1 MPALPIIAISIGDP
15 NGVGVEIILKT
26 FQDNSLFEQCIPV
39 VYASVDFVQKQQ
51 ALFNTQVPL
60 GLMEITPKKGVLNL
74 SLIHI

>member
-60 GLMEITPKKGVLNL
+60 GLMEITPKLEILKMDL
-74 SLIHI
+74 

>member
-60 GLMEITPKKGVLNL
+60 GL
-74 SLIHI
+74 SLIHISEPTRRP

>member
-51 ALFNTQVPL
+51 ALCQSQGPVDLRDMTRKQ
-60 GLMEITPKKGVLNL
+60 GV
-74 SLIHI
+74 

>member
-39 VYASVDFVQKQQ
+39 VYASVDFVPVSYTHLTLPTK
-51 ALFNTQVPL
+51 
-60 GLMEITPKKGVLNL
+60 
-74 SLIHI
+74 